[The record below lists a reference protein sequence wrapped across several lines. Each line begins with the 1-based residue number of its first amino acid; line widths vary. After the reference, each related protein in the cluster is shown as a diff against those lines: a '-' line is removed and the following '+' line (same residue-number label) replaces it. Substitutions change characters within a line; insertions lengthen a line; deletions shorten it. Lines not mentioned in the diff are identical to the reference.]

1 MQTQMAGYNKK
12 KGLYL
17 SPVPPG
23 LGEGRLVTHSG
34 KAQVGLVNQEIL
46 SYCKGLGLSA
56 QQTWQ

>member
-1 MQTQMAGYNKK
+1 MAGYNKK

-17 SPVPPG
+17 FPVPPG